1 MLEFFL
7 YLVSGLGY
15 GLYFDLNPLE
25 TVLVAIV
32 LLCAFRGV
40 FARWTPDDRSLT
52 VTAQNRRIRAA
63 RLSKRY
69 RQSPQIAPR
78 EQPKE

>member
-7 YLVSGLGY
+7 YLVFGLGY

-32 LLCAFRGV
+32 LVCALRGV
-40 FARWTPDDRSLT
+40 FGG
-52 VTAQNRRIRAA
+52 
-63 RLSKRY
+63 K
-69 RQSPQIAPR
+69 
-78 EQPKE
+78 